1 MITFYSP
8 YGEIMDTHIQIRG
21 AYENNL
27 KNIDLDI
34 PKNKLVVITG
44 LSGSGK
50 SSIAFDTL
58 QKECQRQYMES
69 MGHVTDNL
77 QKPKYHSIHGL
88 SPSISVAQRL
98 TNWNTRSTVGTA
110 TEVFTYLR
118 VLYAKL
124 GKRPCPHC
132 NAVLEPVFD
141 EALDSAAEETEE
153 GEKGIRCPKC
163 NGIVSPITMDFFSF
177 NTPQGACPEC
187 MGLGVVNSVD
197 MNMLI
202 NQEVSL
208 LDGAVSIWNSGEA
221 KRNVRTLQNAQ
232 QYFGFDY
239 NPEQPVKDYNP
250 MLKALLFY
258 GNNHP
263 DFKKHFPNVQ
273 MPNSVDYGRF
283 EGIVNLMMRRYR
295 ERANDANYMKKIEK
309 YYIQQECPYCHG
321 TRLKLESRQVT
332 IAGKSIIDIS
342 QMSLF
347 KLLEWIKALPEHV
360 SEQGMHVAEPI
371 INDLTA
377 RINRLLEVGLGYL
390 SMERSSPSLSAG
402 EAQRLRLASLLGSG
416 LTGVLYILDEP
427 TIGLHQ
433 RDSQRLINV
442 LKKLRDM
449 GNTVLL
455 VEHDVEV
462 MRAADY
468 IIEIGPGAGRNG
480 GNVVAHGTPE
490 EIMQCPDSITGK
502 YISNSNL
509 IPKMTKHRPGN
520 GKEITILGA
529 SEHNL
534 RNINV
539 NIPLGVFVAVTGV
552 SGSGKSSLI
561 LDILDKALRSQMY
574 GAVEEVGKHEGIL
587 GIENIDK
594 LISIDQSPI
603 GKTPRSNAATY
614 TDLYTHVRK
623 RFASLPKAVAY
634 GFTESH
640 FSFNVDG
647 GRCPKCEGAGVI
659 SIPMHFLP
667 DVHVE
672 CPLCHG
678 KRFKGKIL
686 NVKYN
691 GFNIADIL
699 NMTISEAINVF
710 QEDAAIKKRLKL
722 LQDVGLGYLQLGQPA
737 TTLSGGEAQRIK
749 LSKELSKSSK
759 GHTLYI
765 LDEPTTGLHPQDI
778 MMLINVLEKIVDK
791 GNTVIVIEHN
801 LDVIKRAD
809 CIIDIGPEGG
819 EAGGL
824 LVAQGSPEQVSN
836 IKESITGKYLKQ
848 LL

>member
-1 MITFYSP
+1 
-8 YGEIMDTHIQIRG
+8 MDTNIKIRG

-27 KNIDLDI
+27 KDIDLDI

-58 QKECQRQYMES
+58 QKECQRQYMDS
-69 MGHVTDNL
+69 MGLVTDNL
-77 QKPKYHSIHGL
+77 QKPKYRSISGL

-110 TEVFTYLR
+110 TEIFTYLR
-118 VLYAKL
+118 ILYAKL

-132 NAVLEPVFD
+132 NTILEPVFD
-141 EALDSAAEETEE
+141 EVAEDTLEE
-153 GEKGIRCPKC
+153 QDESEKVIRCPNC
-163 NGIVSPITMDFFSF
+163 NGIVEQINMDYFSF
-177 NTPQGACPEC
+177 NTPQGACSQC
-187 MGLGVVNSVD
+187 MGLGVVNSVNMD
-197 MNMLI
+197 MLI
-202 NQEVSL
+202 NQDLSL
-208 LDGAVSIWNSGEA
+208 LNGAVSIWNSGEA
-221 KRNVRTLQNAQ
+221 KRNVRTLQNAKE
-232 QYFGFDY
+232 YFGFDY
-239 NPEQPVKDYNP
+239 DPEKPVKQYNS
-250 MLKALLFY
+250 MQKALLFY

-263 DFKKHFPNVQ
+263 DFRKHFPNIE
-273 MPNSVDYGRF
+273 MPKSVDNGRF
-283 EGIVNLMMRRYR
+283 EGIVNLMMRRYH
-295 ERANDANYMKKIEK
+295 ERASDAKYMKKIEK
-309 YYIQQECPYCHG
+309 YYIQQVCPYCHG

-332 IAGKSIIDIS
+332 IAGKSVVDIS
-342 QMSLF
+342 EMSLS
-347 KLLEWIKALPEHV
+347 KLLDWIESLPNHV
-360 SEQGMHVAEPI
+360 SEQGMHIAEPI
-371 INDLTA
+371 INDLTV

-390 SMERSSPSLSAG
+390 SLERSSPSLSAG

-433 RDSQRLINV
+433 RDSQRLIKV
-442 LKKLRDM
+442 LKKLRDL

-462 MRAADY
+462 MKAADY
-468 IIEIGPGAGRNG
+468 IIEIGPGAGMNG
-480 GNVVAHGTPE
+480 GNVVAQGTPE
-490 EIMQCPDSITGK
+490 EIVKCPDSITGK
-502 YISNSNL
+502 YIADNNL
-509 IPKMTKHRPGN
+509 ISKVNQHRKGN
-520 GKEITILGA
+520 GKSITILGA
-529 SEHNL
+529 TEHNL

-561 LDILDKALRSQMY
+561 LDILDKALRKKMY
-574 GAVEEVGKHEGIL
+574 GAEEIVGKYQEIL
-587 GIENIDK
+587 GLENIDK

-614 TDLYTHVRK
+614 TDLYTHIRK
-623 RFASLPKAVAY
+623 KYSSLPKAKEY
-634 GFTESH
+634 GFTDSH

-667 DVHVE
+667 DVDVD
-672 CPLCHG
+672 CPNCHG

-686 NVKYN
+686 NVRYK

-699 NMTISEAINVF
+699 NMTIAQAIEVF
-710 QEDAAIKKRLKL
+710 NEDTAIKKRLKL
-722 LQDVGLGYLQLGQPA
+722 LQDVGLGYLKLGQPA

-759 GHTLYI
+759 GHTIYI

-778 MMLINVLEKIVDK
+778 MMLINVLEKLADK

-824 LVAQGSPEQVSN
+824 LVAQGSPEQVCHIN
-836 IKESITGKYLKQ
+836 ESITGQYLKQ
-848 LL
+848 LLY

>member
-1 MITFYSP
+1 
-8 YGEIMDTHIQIRG
+8 MDTTIKIRG

-58 QKECQRQYMES
+58 QKECQRQYMDS
-69 MGHVTDNL
+69 MGLVTDNL
-77 QKPKYHSIHGL
+77 QKPKYRSISGL

-110 TEVFTYLR
+110 TEIFTYLR
-118 VLYAKL
+118 ILYAKL
-124 GKRPCPHC
+124 GKRPCPYC
-132 NAVLEPVFD
+132 NTILEPVFD
-141 EALDSAAEETEE
+141 EVAEDTLEE
-153 GEKGIRCPKC
+153 QDESEKVIICPNC
-163 NGIVSPITMDFFSF
+163 NGIVEQINMDYFSF
-177 NTPQGACPEC
+177 NTPQGACTHC
-187 MGLGVVNSVD
+187 MGLGVVNSVNMD
-197 MNMLI
+197 MLI
-202 NQEVSL
+202 NQELSL
-208 LDGAVSIWNSGEA
+208 LNGAVSIWNSGEA
-221 KRNVRTLQNAQ
+221 KRNVRTLQNAKE
-232 QYFGFDY
+232 YFGFDY
-239 NPEQPVKDYNP
+239 DPEKPVKQYNS
-250 MLKALLFY
+250 MQKALLFY

-263 DFKKHFPNVQ
+263 DFRKHFPNIE
-273 MPNSVDYGRF
+273 MPKSVDNGRF
-283 EGIVNLMMRRYR
+283 EGIVNLMMRRYH
-295 ERANDANYMKKIEK
+295 ERANDAKYMKKIEK

-332 IAGKSIIDIS
+332 IAGKSVIDIS
-342 QMSLF
+342 EMSLS
-347 KLLEWIKALPEHV
+347 KLLDWVESLPNHV
-360 SEQGMHVAEPI
+360 SEQGMHIAEPI
-371 INDLTA
+371 INDLTV

-390 SMERSSPSLSAG
+390 SLERSSPSLSAG

-433 RDSQRLINV
+433 RDSQRLIKV
-442 LKKLRDM
+442 LKKLRDL

-462 MRAADY
+462 MKSADY
-468 IIEIGPGAGRNG
+468 IIEIGPGAGMDG
-480 GNVVAHGTPE
+480 GNVVAQGTPE
-490 EIMQCPDSITGK
+490 EIVKCPDSITGK
-502 YISNSNL
+502 YIADNNL
-509 IPKMTKHRPGN
+509 ISKVNQHRKGN
-520 GKEITILGA
+520 GKSITILGA
-529 SEHNL
+529 TEHNL

-561 LDILDKALRSQMY
+561 LDILDKALRKKMY
-574 GAVEEVGKHEGIL
+574 GAEEIVGKHQEIL
-587 GIENIDK
+587 GLENIDK

-614 TDLYTHVRK
+614 TDLYTHIRK
-623 RFASLPKAVAY
+623 KYSSLPKAKEY
-634 GFTESH
+634 GFTDSH
-640 FSFNVDG
+640 FSFNVEG

-667 DVHVE
+667 DVDVE
-672 CPLCHG
+672 CPNCHG

-686 NVKYN
+686 NVRYK

-699 NMTISEAINVF
+699 NMTIAQAIDVF
-710 QEDAAIKKRLKL
+710 NEDTAIKKRLKL
-722 LQDVGLGYLQLGQPA
+722 LQDVGLGYLKLGQPA

-759 GHTLYI
+759 GHTIYI

-778 MMLINVLEKIVDK
+778 MMLINVLEKLADK

-809 CIIDIGPEGG
+809 FIIDIGPEGG

-824 LVAQGSPEQVSN
+824 LVAQGSPEQVCN
-836 IKESITGKYLKQ
+836 IKDSITGQYLKQ
-848 LL
+848 LLYEEEVQ

>member
-1 MITFYSP
+1 MH
-8 YGEIMDTHIQIRG
+8 THIQIRG
-21 AYENNL
+21 AYEHNL
-27 KNIDLDI
+27 KNIDLNI

-77 QKPKYHSIHGL
+77 QKPKYHSIQGL
-88 SPSISVAQRL
+88 SPSISIAQRL

-124 GKRPCPHC
+124 GRRPCPHC
-132 NAVLEPVFD
+132 NEMLEPVY
-141 EALDSAAEETEE
+141 EEVLDSTAEEPEE
-153 GEKGIRCPKC
+153 GDKGIRCPKC
-163 NGIVSPITMDFFSF
+163 NGNVNPITMDFFSF
-177 NTPQGACPEC
+177 NTPQGACSEC
-187 MGLGVVNSVD
+187 MGLGVVNSVN

-208 LDGAVSIWNSGEA
+208 LDGAVGIWNSGEA

-239 NPEQPVKDYNP
+239 DPEQPVKDYNP

-263 DFKKHFPNVQ
+263 DFKRHFPDVQ
-273 MPNSVDYGRF
+273 MPNSVDYGKF

-295 ERANDANYMKKIEK
+295 ERANDVNYLKKIEK

-342 QMSLF
+342 KMSLF
-347 KLLEWIKALPEHV
+347 KLLEWIKALPEYV
-360 SEQGMHVAEPI
+360 SGQGMHVAEPI

-377 RINRLLEVGLGYL
+377 RIDRLLEVGLGYL

-433 RDSQRLINV
+433 RDSQRMINV

-480 GNVVAHGTPE
+480 GNVVAYGTPE
-490 EIMQCPDSITGK
+490 EMVQCTDSITGK
-502 YISNSNL
+502 YIANSNL
-509 IPKMTKHRPGN
+509 ISKMTKHRPGN
-520 GKEITILGA
+520 GKTITILGA

-534 RNINV
+534 RKINV

-561 LDILDKALRSQMY
+561 LDILDKALRMQMY
-574 GAVEEVGKHEGIL
+574 GAGEEAGKHEAIL

-623 RFASLPKAVAY
+623 RFAGLPKAVAY

-667 DVHVE
+667 DVDVE

-691 GFNIADIL
+691 GFSIADIL
-699 NMTISEAINVF
+699 NMTISEAIEVF

-778 MMLINVLEKIVDK
+778 KMLINVLEKIVDK

-824 LVAQGSPEQVSN
+824 LVAQGSPEQVAN